1 MGSTFR
7 YSGDEL
13 YHYGRSI
20 KDGAPGPGTGNWRR
34 SGGGAK
40 KDKDVYEM
48 IRDAYGKAGE
58 TVGQMKNRVATSK
71 FRISNRVARVKMKAA
86 NARAK
91 MSKTIAT
98 SKENFHKNKM
108 ESLQRKTEEQEAK
121 NKLLRQQTEGDRI
134 QSEADRQEAR
144 NQREDDRQ
152 RIQDE
157 ENARKKQVEEDAK
170 DTASVNGAK
179 AWRGWTN
186 EELQAYITRQNLE
199 KAADQ
204 VKMNQLDRPRQYAYE
219 AMGYAKMGID
229 VLNTFSD
236 FSKAYNNFL
245 HPEKQQQQSPD
256 ATMTNILAGQAMG
269 SLITSMN
276 QLGSMALESEDFKN
290 QLKNASAMIENM
302 SKVEKGLYKENQNG
316 GNNQNQNQ
324 NKNDDKKKNK

>member
-34 SGGGAK
+34 SGSRAK

-86 NARAK
+86 NARTK

-121 NKLLRQQTEGDRI
+121 NKLTQKQLEGDRI
-134 QSEADRQEAR
+134 QSEADRQDAR
-144 NQREDDRQ
+144 KQREEDRQ
-152 RIQDE
+152 RTQDE
-157 ENARKKQVEEDAK
+157 EAAKKKQVEEDAK
-170 DTASVNGAK
+170 NVASVSGSK
-179 AWRGWTN
+179 AWRSWSN
-186 EELQAYITRQNLE
+186 EELQAYVTRQNLE

-229 VLNTFSD
+229 ALNTFSD

-245 HPEKQQQQSPD
+245 HPEKQQAQQQAQD
-256 ATMTNILAGQAMG
+256 ATMTNILAGQVMG
-269 SLITSMN
+269 NIIASMN
-276 QLGSMALESEDFKN
+276 ELGKTAINSSEFQKT
-290 QLKNASAMIENM
+290 LKDGAAMIENIT
-302 SKVEKGLYKENQNG
+302 KVEKGVYKENQNG
-316 GNNQNQNQ
+316 NNNQNQ
-324 NKNDDKKKNK
+324 NKNDEKKKK

>member
-34 SGGGAK
+34 SGSGAK

-71 FRISNRVARVKMKAA
+71 FRISNRIARVKMKAA
-86 NARAK
+86 NARTK

-144 NQREDDRQ
+144 NQREEDHQ
-152 RIQDE
+152 KTQDE
-157 ENARKKQVEEDAK
+157 ENAKKKQVEEDAK
-170 DTASVNGAK
+170 NVASVSGSK
-179 AWRGWTN
+179 AWRSWSN
-186 EELQAYITRQNLE
+186 EELQAYVTRQNLE

-236 FSKAYNNFL
+236 FSKAYNNYL
-245 HPEKQQQQSPD
+245 HPEKQEKSYSQTQAEQLLDFMKKVPKEELFNTD
-256 ATMTNILAGQAMG
+256 FVKELKQDLEITNGY
-269 SLITSMN
+269 
-276 QLGSMALESEDFKN
+276 LEVIK
-290 QLKNASAMIENM
+290 KIEN
-302 SKVEKGLYKENQNG
+302 KANPNQQNQND
-316 GNNQNQNQ
+316 GNNQNQNGG
-324 NKNDDKKKNK
+324 KKKK

>member
-20 KDGAPGPGTGNWRR
+20 KDGAPGVGTGNWRR
-34 SGGGAK
+34 HGPRK
-40 KDKDVYEM
+40 PDKDVDEM
-48 IRDAYGKAGE
+48 IRNAYGNVGE
-58 TVGQMKNRVATSK
+58 SVGKMKSRIATSK
-71 FRISNRVARVKMKAA
+71 NRIANRMARVGMKAA
-86 NARAK
+86 NARTK
-91 MSKTIAT
+91 MERTIAT

-108 ESLQRKTEEQEAK
+108 ETLQRKTEEQEAK
-121 NKLLRQQTEGDRI
+121 NKLTQKQLEGEKLES
-134 QSEADRQEAR
+134 QADREAAKY
-144 NQREDDRQ
+144 QREDDRQ
-152 RIQDE
+152 KAQDAE
-157 ENARKKQVEEDAK
+157 EAKKKQTEQDAK
-170 DTASVNGAK
+170 DNASVNGAK

-229 VLNTFSD
+229 AINTFSE
-236 FSKAYNNFL
+236 FSKAYNTLL
-245 HPEKQQQQSPD
+245 HPEKQKQQQQGPD
-256 ATMTNILAGQAMG
+256 TTMTNILAGQAMG
-269 SLITSMN
+269 SLIASMN

-290 QLKNASAMIENM
+290 QLKSASAMIENM

-316 GNNQNQNQ
+316 GNNQNQN
-324 NKNDDKKKNK
+324 KNDDKKKNK